1 MAAISN
7 NTLNNAAV
15 TAQTVSGGSTLP
27 KQSLATENKIFKN
40 QPVVSHQNAD
50 SAAVDSAVG
59 DLDRLVNRLLNE
71 LKSSPSEAKLN
82 ELATQAKDLK
92 VAPNLVKDMKNLV
105 QMAEQEPELKDI
117 ALKLKEF
124 LKPIADLKASSLNE
138 QIKNSGIM
146 LEANLKDALNNKF
159 NLPSSINKLFGDIK
173 NLSSQALL
181 DQILTLAK
189 DDSLSTAESFAKL
202 NDILLNAKESN
213 KAALE
218 NSPLK
223 SLFNGIKKLEDAVKF
238 MDKQASALQNGGLSL
253 NDKTLDLQ
261 LDKVKNILS
270 GLKLEDLQSEKLN
283 KNLGFAANLKD
294 IKLAVKSL
302 EEELGALKN
311 AGDKFADFSKSV
323 SQNNETNLQ
332 DRLQSVA
339 KKLNLALQIADKSG
353 FEARNNLDEI
363 GRLIKRQEIARQ
375 DIDAV
380 STRSS
385 EDVAKSLQNDVKG
398 VLLNLNSKAAPDSQI
413 KDLSA
418 KMLSQIEMHQLVS
431 SVTGGIQSYLP
442 YVWEGAD
449 GGNIRFKQGKKQKHY
464 AQIDL
469 NFQKFGQI
477 NIMVGLSDD
486 KYIDLSIAT
495 QKEDFK
501 ELLLSGSKELK
512 KAISDQG
519 LIVSNFSLKTLP
531 KLSLRAIYAKP
542 EKLDMG
548 FDKKI

>member
-1 MAAISN
+1 MATISN

-27 KQSLATENKIFKN
+27 KQPLATENKIFKN
-40 QPVVSHQNAD
+40 QPVVSHQNVD

-105 QMAEQEPELKDI
+105 QMAKQEPELKDI

-202 NDILLNAKESN
+202 NDSLLNAKESN

-223 SLFNGIKKLEDAVKF
+223 SLFNGVKKLEDAVKF

-302 EEELGALKN
+302 EEELGSLKN

>member
-1 MAAISN
+1 M
-7 NTLNNAAV
+7 
-15 TAQTVSGGSTLP
+15 
-27 KQSLATENKIFKN
+27 
-40 QPVVSHQNAD
+40 
-50 SAAVDSAVG
+50 
-59 DLDRLVNRLLNE
+59 
-71 LKSSPSEAKLN
+71 
-82 ELATQAKDLK
+82 
-92 VAPNLVKDMKNLV
+92 
-105 QMAEQEPELKDI
+105 
-117 ALKLKEF
+117 
-124 LKPIADLKASSLNE
+124 
-138 QIKNSGIM
+138 
-146 LEANLKDALNNKF
+146 
-159 NLPSSINKLFGDIK
+159 
-173 NLSSQALL
+173 
-181 DQILTLAK
+181 
-189 DDSLSTAESFAKL
+189 
-202 NDILLNAKESN
+202 
-213 KAALE
+213 
-218 NSPLK
+218 
-223 SLFNGIKKLEDAVKF
+223 
-238 MDKQASALQNGGLSL
+238 
-253 NDKTLDLQ
+253 
-261 LDKVKNILS
+261 
-270 GLKLEDLQSEKLN
+270 
-283 KNLGFAANLKD
+283 
-294 IKLAVKSL
+294 
-302 EEELGALKN
+302 
-311 AGDKFADFSKSV
+311 
-323 SQNNETNLQ
+323 
-332 DRLQSVA
+332 
-339 KKLNLALQIADKSG
+339 ALQIADKSG

-363 GRLIKRQEIARQ
+363 GRLIRRQEIARQ

-519 LIVSNFSLKTLP
+519 LIISNFSLKTLP

>member
-27 KQSLATENKIFKN
+27 KQPLATENKIFKN

-105 QMAEQEPELKDI
+105 QMAKQEPELKDI

-223 SLFNGIKKLEDAVKF
+223 SLFNGVKKLEDAVKF

-302 EEELGALKN
+302 EEELGSLKN

>member
-27 KQSLATENKIFKN
+27 KQPLATENKIFKN

>member
-27 KQSLATENKIFKN
+27 KQPLATENKIFKN
-40 QPVVSHQNAD
+40 QPVVSHQNVD

-105 QMAEQEPELKDI
+105 QMAKQEPELKDI

-202 NDILLNAKESN
+202 NDSLLNAKESN

-223 SLFNGIKKLEDAVKF
+223 SLFNGVKKLEDAVKF

-302 EEELGALKN
+302 EEELGSLKN

>member
-27 KQSLATENKIFKN
+27 KQPLATENKIFKN

-92 VAPNLVKDMKNLV
+92 VSPNLVKDMKNLV

-124 LKPIADLKASSLNE
+124 LKPIADLKASSLND

-223 SLFNGIKKLEDAVKF
+223 SLFNGVKKLEDAVKF

-283 KNLGFAANLKD
+283 KNLGFADNLKD

-332 DRLQSVA
+332 DRLQSIA

-398 VLLNLNSKAAPDSQI
+398 VLLNLNSKAAPDGQI

>member
-27 KQSLATENKIFKN
+27 KQPLATENKIFKN

-71 LKSSPSEAKLN
+71 LKSRPSEAKLN

-223 SLFNGIKKLEDAVKF
+223 SLFNGVKKLEDAVKF

-302 EEELGALKN
+302 EEDLGALKN

-375 DIDAV
+375 DIDVV

>member
-27 KQSLATENKIFKN
+27 KQPLATENKIFKN

-117 ALKLKEF
+117 ALKLKDF

-181 DQILTLAK
+181 DQILPLAK

-223 SLFNGIKKLEDAVKF
+223 SLFNGVKKLEDAVKF

-311 AGDKFADFSKSV
+311 AGDKFTDFSKSV

-363 GRLIKRQEIARQ
+363 GRLMKRQEIARQ
-375 DIDAV
+375 DIDAI

>member
-1 MAAISN
+1 M
-7 NTLNNAAV
+7 
-15 TAQTVSGGSTLP
+15 
-27 KQSLATENKIFKN
+27 
-40 QPVVSHQNAD
+40 
-50 SAAVDSAVG
+50 
-59 DLDRLVNRLLNE
+59 
-71 LKSSPSEAKLN
+71 
-82 ELATQAKDLK
+82 ATQAKDLK
-92 VAPNLVKDMKNLV
+92 VSPNLVKDMKNLV

-223 SLFNGIKKLEDAVKF
+223 SLFSSVKKLEDAVKF